1 MTGPTSTGPTITV
14 NRARHTL
21 AVTIGWGRPD
31 TDPAG
36 LGLPLA
42 VAGELHGATAT
53 ARAPEVA
60 AAKAPSRPAAHR
72 KPRAR
77 VRG

>member
-1 MTGPTSTGPTITV
+1 MSATLTI
-14 NRARHTL
+14 NRVRHAL
-21 AVTIGWGRPD
+21 AVSVGWGGRPA

-42 VAGELHGATAT
+42 VAEELHGAAAA

-60 AAKAPSRPAAHR
+60 AAAPGTGRPRTGAKRRA
-72 KPRAR
+72 PRGR

>member
-1 MTGPTSTGPTITV
+1 MPGPLITV
-14 NRARHTL
+14 NRARHVL
-21 AVTIGWGRPD
+21 AVTVGWGSLPD

-36 LGLPLA
+36 LGLPLS

-53 ARAPEVA
+53 ARVPEVA
-60 AAKAPSRPAAHR
+60 TAKAPSSRPAARR

>member
-1 MTGPTSTGPTITV
+1 MSGPTITV
-14 NRARHTL
+14 NRARHAL
-21 AVTIGWGRPD
+21 AVTVGWGRPD

-36 LGLPLA
+36 LGLPLS
-42 VAGELHGATAT
+42 VAGELHGACAV
-53 ARAPEVA
+53 RAPEVA
-60 AAKAPSRPAAHR
+60 TTTATTPSRPAARR

>member
-1 MTGPTSTGPTITV
+1 MTGPLITV
-14 NRARHTL
+14 NRARHAL
-21 AVTIGWGRPD
+21 AVTVGWGRPD

-42 VAGELHGATAT
+42 VAGELHGATAV
-53 ARAPEVA
+53 RAPEVA
-60 AAKAPSRPAAHR
+60 TANPSRPAARR

>member
-1 MTGPTSTGPTITV
+1 MPTTTLITV
-14 NRARHTL
+14 NRARHAL
-21 AVTIGWGRPD
+21 AATIGWGHPD

-42 VAGELHGATAT
+42 VAGELHGSSA

-60 AAKAPSRPAAHR
+60 TAAKAVTAQSRPAARR

>member
-1 MTGPTSTGPTITV
+1 MPGPLITV
-14 NRARHTL
+14 NRARHAL
-21 AVTIGWGRPD
+21 AAGIGWGSTPD

-60 AAKAPSRPAAHR
+60 AAKAPPRPAARR

>member
-1 MTGPTSTGPTITV
+1 MSGTTFTSVTV
-14 NRARHTL
+14 NRARHAL
-21 AVTIGWGRPD
+21 AVTVGWGRPD

-42 VAGELHGATAT
+42 VAQELHGTQEV
-53 ARAPEVA
+53 RAPEVA
-60 AAKAPSRPAAHR
+60 TSTRVRPAAAR
-72 KPRAR
+72 TARAR

>member
-1 MTGPTSTGPTITV
+1 MPGPLITV
-14 NRARHTL
+14 NRARHAL

-42 VAGELHGATAT
+42 VARELHGASPSQG
-53 ARAPEVA
+53 RAPEVA
-60 AAKAPSRPAAHR
+60 TTASRPAARR

>member
-1 MTGPTSTGPTITV
+1 MSGTPHTSLTSVTV
-14 NRARHTL
+14 NRARHAL
-21 AVTIGWGRPD
+21 AVTVGWGRPA

-42 VAGELHGATAT
+42 VA
-53 ARAPEVA
+53 REVH
-60 AAKAPSRPAAHR
+60 SGRP
-72 KPRAR
+72 PRTGPAR

>member
-1 MTGPTSTGPTITV
+1 MPGPTITV
-14 NRARHTL
+14 NRARHAL

-42 VAGELHGATAT
+42 VAGELHGATA

-60 AAKAPSRPAAHR
+60 TAKAPSRPAAR
-72 KPRAR
+72 RTPRAR

>member
-1 MTGPTSTGPTITV
+1 MSDTPRTHRTPHTSLTV
-14 NRARHTL
+14 NRARHAL
-21 AVTIGWGRPD
+21 AVTVGWGRPA

-42 VAGELHGATAT
+42 VARDVQAAREDRTA
-53 ARAPEVA
+53 
-60 AAKAPSRPAAHR
+60 
-72 KPRAR
+72 RAR

>member
-1 MTGPTSTGPTITV
+1 MPGPLITV
-14 NRARHTL
+14 ARARHAL
-21 AVTIGWGRPD
+21 AVTLGRGSLPD

-42 VAGELHGATAT
+42 VAGELHGATA

-60 AAKAPSRPAAHR
+60 TAQAPSRPAAR
-72 KPRAR
+72 RTPRAR

>member
-1 MTGPTSTGPTITV
+1 MPGPLITV
-14 NRARHTL
+14 NRARHALAATL
-21 AVTIGWGRPD
+21 GWGSTPD

-42 VAGELHGATAT
+42 VAGELHGASAS
-53 ARAPEVA
+53 RAPEVA
-60 AAKAPSRPAAHR
+60 TATAPSSRPAARR

>member
-1 MTGPTSTGPTITV
+1 MSGTLITV
-14 NRARHTL
+14 NRARHAL
-21 AVTIGWGRPD
+21 AVTIGWGHPD

-36 LGLPLA
+36 LGLPLS
-42 VAGELHGATAT
+42 VAGELHGASA

-60 AAKAPSRPAAHR
+60 TAQAPSRPAARR

>member
-1 MTGPTSTGPTITV
+1 MSGRPTLTV
-14 NRARHTL
+14 NRARHAL
-21 AVTIGWGRPD
+21 AVTVGWGRPD

-42 VAGELHGATAT
+42 VAGELHGASAV
-53 ARAPEVA
+53 RAPEVA
-60 AAKAPSRPAAHR
+60 AKPSRPAAR
-72 KPRAR
+72 RTSKPRAR

>member
-1 MTGPTSTGPTITV
+1 MTATRTGTVITV
-14 NRARHTL
+14 NRARHAL
-21 AVTIGWGRPD
+21 AVSIGWGRPD

-36 LGLPLA
+36 LGLPLT
-42 VAGELHGATAT
+42 VARELHGATAKE
-53 ARAPEVA
+53 RAPEVA
-60 AAKAPSRPAAHR
+60 APPRTAAHR

>member
-1 MTGPTSTGPTITV
+1 MTGTLITV
-14 NRARHTL
+14 NRARHAL
-21 AVTIGWGRPD
+21 AVSIGWGRPD

-36 LGLPLA
+36 LGIALG
-42 VAGELHGATAT
+42 VARELHGATAQEAAT
-53 ARAPEVA
+53 DRAPEVA
-60 AAKAPSRPAAHR
+60 APPRPAARR

>member
-1 MTGPTSTGPTITV
+1 MSGTPHPSLTSVAV
-14 NRARHTL
+14 NRARHAL
-21 AVTIGWGRPD
+21 AVTVGWGRPA

-42 VAGELHGATAT
+42 VAREVHAAQS
-53 ARAPEVA
+53 ARTG
-60 AAKAPSRPAAHR
+60 
-72 KPRAR
+72 RAR

>member
-1 MTGPTSTGPTITV
+1 MPGPLITV
-14 NRARHTL
+14 NRARHAL
-21 AVTIGWGRPD
+21 AATIGWGSLPD

-36 LGLPLA
+36 LGLPLS
-42 VAGELHGATAT
+42 VAGELHGATA

-60 AAKAPSRPAAHR
+60 TAKAPSSRPAARR

>member
-1 MTGPTSTGPTITV
+1 MSGTTFTGVTV
-14 NRARHTL
+14 NRARHAL

-36 LGLPLA
+36 LGLPLS
-42 VAGELHGATAT
+42 VAGELHGARPE
-53 ARAPEVA
+53 RAPEVA
-60 AAKAPSRPAAHR
+60 TSTGARPAAR
-72 KPRAR
+72 RTARAR

>member
-1 MTGPTSTGPTITV
+1 MPGPLITV
-14 NRARHTL
+14 NRARHAL
-21 AVTIGWGRPD
+21 AAAIARGSLPD
-31 TDPAG
+31 TGPAG

-42 VAGELHGATAT
+42 VAGELHGASQ

-60 AAKAPSRPAAHR
+60 TAASRPAARR

>member
-1 MTGPTSTGPTITV
+1 MSGTLITV
-14 NRARHTL
+14 NRARH
-21 AVTIGWGRPD
+21 AIAATIGWG

-42 VAGELHGATAT
+42 VARDLHGAA
-53 ARAPEVA
+53 AVRAPEVA
-60 AAKAPSRPAAHR
+60 TAAVRPAAHR

>member
-1 MTGPTSTGPTITV
+1 MSGPTITV
-14 NRARHTL
+14 NRARHAL
-21 AVTIGWGRPD
+21 AVTVGWGRPD

-36 LGLPLA
+36 LGLPLS
-42 VAGELHGATAT
+42 VAGELHGASAV
-53 ARAPEVA
+53 RAPEVA
-60 AAKAPSRPAAHR
+60 TTTAATPSRPAARR